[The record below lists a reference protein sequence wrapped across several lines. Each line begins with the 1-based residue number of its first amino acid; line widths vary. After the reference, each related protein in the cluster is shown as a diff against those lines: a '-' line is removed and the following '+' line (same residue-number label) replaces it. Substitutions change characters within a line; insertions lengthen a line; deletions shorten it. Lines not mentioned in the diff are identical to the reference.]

1 MTAKKILAKNF
12 LDSKNLLMVKIFG
25 WWNFLMINFLMVKI
39 FLLVSNL
46 WFDFYCISFI
56 PYAAPKLTKFFTF
69 AEPSV
74 FSVFYFLLFQI
85 IFQLHQVT
93 VQEPFYQ
100 YCMRLCFKLFLF
112 QNEKYLL
119 FLALVEQQELQQLT
133 DVFYFL

>member
-1 MTAKKILAKNF
+1 
-12 LDSKNLLMVKIFG
+12 MVKFFDDKFFDG
-25 WWNFLMINFLMVKI
+25 KKFFVCKQFLMVKKLYCKR
-39 FLLVSNL
+39 FLLY
-46 WFDFYCISFI
+46 FFI

-85 IFQLHQVT
+85 IFQPHQVT

-119 FLALVEQQELQQLT
+119 FLALVERQELQQLAN
-133 DVFYFL
+133 VFYFF